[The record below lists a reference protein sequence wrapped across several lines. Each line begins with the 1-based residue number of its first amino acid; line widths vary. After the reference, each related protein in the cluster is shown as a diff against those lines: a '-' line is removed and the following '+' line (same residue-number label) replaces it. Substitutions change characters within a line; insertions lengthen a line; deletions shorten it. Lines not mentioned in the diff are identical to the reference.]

1 MTINA
6 LSTATGGNYTVTIT
20 GTGGGVTES
29 TTMPLTVYVFTV
41 SASPTSLSVAQGNS
55 GTITISDTITSGI
68 WDAPVPMTV
77 TGQPAGAT
85 ASFPGGIP
93 TVIPNGSNTMTLA
106 AAPTTAAGTYTITIS
121 GAFEGVTKTATV
133 ALTVTPVPPIL
144 GLGTPNTI
152 PMFVGTSSLSNSV
165 ITQSGNN
172 VGIGT
177 ASPGAPLDVYGLI
190 QSTTSGTVNS
200 GVGPA
205 LSLYNPAKTTAG
217 MATYWRIYNM
227 SGSYGNSLQFWDY
240 DTIGCASGGM
250 CASRLTLMDNGN
262 VGIGTTAPGAG
273 YKLDVEGGPIN
284 SSGGYCIAG
293 SCISSWPTGG
303 ANTWTST
310 QTFTSAPNSSWIGS
324 VTALGGG
331 GTVGYL
337 AGQEGGQYWTGVA
350 GQSSA
355 TNGVGVYGLATNATG
370 SGGYFTNSA
379 GGPAI
384 VTGSGDVGIGTINPT
399 APLTVYQS
407 GLYNSG
413 TQRFIDFSGD
423 FAGTNPS
430 TTSNAGAL
438 TAIRIGDT
446 NYAGKYAMI
455 GSVSEDPIGYSRMT
469 GLSFWTST
477 QDTAPLE
484 RMRITS
490 GGNVGIGTTTPGAA
504 LEVNGVIKLTASKG
518 GSIMFQDGTTQSTA
532 YTGVA
537 CGGDYAE
544 SVDVT
549 GERTKYEPG
558 DVLVID
564 PKVPGKF
571 LKSNEAY
578 STLVTGVY
586 STKPG
591 TVGRR
596 QATAKSPDEVPM
608 AMVGIVPIKVTA
620 ENGAIKTG
628 DLLVASSTLGRAM
641 KGTDRSKMLGAVIGK
656 ALGSLDSGTGVIE
669 MVVTLQ

>member
-1 MTINA
+1 
-6 LSTATGGNYTVTIT
+6 
-20 GTGGGVTES
+20 
-29 TTMPLTVYVFTV
+29 
-41 SASPTSLSVAQGNS
+41 
-55 GTITISDTITSGI
+55 
-68 WDAPVPMTV
+68 
-77 TGQPAGAT
+77 
-85 ASFPGGIP
+85 
-93 TVIPNGSNTMTLA
+93 
-106 AAPTTAAGTYTITIS
+106 
-121 GAFEGVTKTATV
+121 
-133 ALTVTPVPPIL
+133 
-144 GLGTPNTI
+144 
-152 PMFVGTSSLSNSV
+152 
-165 ITQSGNN
+165 
-172 VGIGT
+172 
-177 ASPGAPLDVYGLI
+177 
-190 QSTTSGTVNS
+190 
-200 GVGPA
+200 
-205 LSLYNPAKTTAG
+205 
-217 MATYWRIYNM
+217 
-227 SGSYGNSLQFWDY
+227 
-240 DTIGCASGGM
+240 
-250 CASRLTLMDNGN
+250 
-262 VGIGTTAPGAG
+262 
-273 YKLDVEGGPIN
+273 
-284 SSGGYCIAG
+284 
-293 SCISSWPTGG
+293 
-303 ANTWTST
+303 
-310 QTFTSAPNSSWIGS
+310 
-324 VTALGGG
+324 
-331 GTVGYL
+331 
-337 AGQEGGQYWTGVA
+337 
-350 GQSSA
+350 
-355 TNGVGVYGLATNATG
+355 
-370 SGGYFTNSA
+370 
-379 GGPAI
+379 
-384 VTGSGDVGIGTINPT
+384 
-399 APLTVYQS
+399 
-407 GLYNSG
+407 
-413 TQRFIDFSGD
+413 
-423 FAGTNPS
+423 
-430 TTSNAGAL
+430 
-438 TAIRIGDT
+438 
-446 NYAGKYAMI
+446 MI

>member
-1 MTINA
+1 
-6 LSTATGGNYTVTIT
+6 
-20 GTGGGVTES
+20 
-29 TTMPLTVYVFTV
+29 
-41 SASPTSLSVAQGNS
+41 
-55 GTITISDTITSGI
+55 
-68 WDAPVPMTV
+68 
-77 TGQPAGAT
+77 
-85 ASFPGGIP
+85 
-93 TVIPNGSNTMTLA
+93 
-106 AAPTTAAGTYTITIS
+106 
-121 GAFEGVTKTATV
+121 
-133 ALTVTPVPPIL
+133 
-144 GLGTPNTI
+144 
-152 PMFVGTSSLSNSV
+152 
-165 ITQSGNN
+165 
-172 VGIGT
+172 
-177 ASPGAPLDVYGLI
+177 
-190 QSTTSGTVNS
+190 
-200 GVGPA
+200 
-205 LSLYNPAKTTAG
+205 
-217 MATYWRIYNM
+217 
-227 SGSYGNSLQFWDY
+227 
-240 DTIGCASGGM
+240 
-250 CASRLTLMDNGN
+250 
-262 VGIGTTAPGAG
+262 
-273 YKLDVEGGPIN
+273 
-284 SSGGYCIAG
+284 
-293 SCISSWPTGG
+293 
-303 ANTWTST
+303 
-310 QTFTSAPNSSWIGS
+310 
-324 VTALGGG
+324 
-331 GTVGYL
+331 
-337 AGQEGGQYWTGVA
+337 
-350 GQSSA
+350 
-355 TNGVGVYGLATNATG
+355 
-370 SGGYFTNSA
+370 
-379 GGPAI
+379 
-384 VTGSGDVGIGTINPT
+384 
-399 APLTVYQS
+399 VYQS